1 MKVLSRDFIV
11 EFMSKVMSKK
21 KNQLKKVQNF
31 LLVFSND

>member
-1 MKVLSRDFIV
+1 MKVLSRDFIM

-21 KNQLKKVQNF
+21 KKPIKKVQIF

>member
-1 MKVLSRDFIV
+1 MKVLSRDFIM

-21 KNQLKKVQNF
+21 KKSIKKSSNF